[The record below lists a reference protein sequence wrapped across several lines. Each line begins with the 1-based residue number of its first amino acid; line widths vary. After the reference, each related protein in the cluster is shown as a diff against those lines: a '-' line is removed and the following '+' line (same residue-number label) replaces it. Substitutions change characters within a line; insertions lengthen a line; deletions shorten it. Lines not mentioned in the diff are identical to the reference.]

1 MESLYSIKEMCFNT
15 LESLD
20 AIEDEKEREEAT
32 KEVLEEI
39 KSLVV
44 SKSRNIIA
52 YDRQKEINLLALDT
66 EIKRLQEMKKREE
79 TKQDNFRKYVGDILT
94 EMGIDKVETEI
105 GTIAFR
111 KKPLSV
117 EVPDEVVDKLP
128 LDVVVQKIEI
138 KPDKKAIKELYKDK
152 GIMLEGVIYH
162 DDEKT
167 ITIK

>member
-79 TKQDNFRKYVGDILT
+79 TKQDNFRKYVSDILT

-105 GTIAFR
+105 GTISFR